1 MTVTMKVKELE
12 TTSAIDIYVA
22 ILCGLSK
29 TILLMRTSMESFVK
43 QVAKAKRMCTIHVNF
58 WFRMANST
66 GTSQICLSQLYFM
79 LARRAMT
86 A

>member
-1 MTVTMKVKELE
+1 MLGLEKILHLGYTHQHWNMTVTMKVKELE

-58 WFRMANST
+58 
-66 GTSQICLSQLYFM
+66 
-79 LARRAMT
+79 
-86 A
+86 